1 MSGNEHHGPSAALPQ
16 DALEKMAWTERPAA
30 CMQIS
35 VLDSSGSVSLGK

>member
-1 MSGNEHHGPSAALPQ
+1 MEISTIDLLQPYL
-16 DALEKMAWTERPAA
+16 KMLWRKWPWTERPAA